1 MPDLRPGL
9 RSLGVPAFYVPRGQ
23 RPSLDQLA
31 TAMATLP
38 ESPPLPT
45 RTGAV
50 VVVVGSDRNLDR
62 TVDLVVAELSLGQ
75 RDVLR
80 CGGSPSAALVRAA
93 DAANDE
99 GLRLGRQIARR
110 KACGRTSLV
119 AVRARPGMPLGR
131 EVRRLLEQAV
141 PDYVLAAVGA
151 GCKRVDVEHWI
162 GELLRVDALALW
174 GLSGTRTPA
183 ELLGLLP
190 IAFVD
195 GKPSS
200 SLGWTLSLAARA
212 MERGGR

>member
-1 MPDLRPGL
+1 
-9 RSLGVPAFYVPRGQ
+9 
-23 RPSLDQLA
+23 
-31 TAMATLP
+31 
-38 ESPPLPT
+38 
-45 RTGAV
+45 
-50 VVVVGSDRNLDR
+50 
-62 TVDLVVAELSLGQ
+62 
-75 RDVLR
+75 
-80 CGGSPSAALVRAA
+80 
-93 DAANDE
+93 
-99 GLRLGRQIARR
+99 
-110 KACGRTSLV
+110 
-119 AVRARPGMPLGR
+119 MPLGR

-195 GKPSS
+195 GEPSS